1 MESLI
6 EKKLIVWQK
15 RNRKLERADTEHV
28 QHFTIQHFAS
38 FSIIFACLL
47 KGLAFFSADFCHFCT
62 FFLLFSVRNTCLCF
76 GRKKTGFGRTI
87 CCCSLPDRKKI
98 GRKGLSLGRKKMF
111 APVTPVSAFSEYS
124 NSIKK
129 NN

>member
-1 MESLI
+1 MAE
-6 EKKLIVWQK
+6 
-15 RNRKLERADTEHV
+15 RKLALAEQYVVVPFLTE
-28 QHFTIQHFAS
+28 
-38 FSIIFACLL
+38 
-47 KGLAFFSADFCHFCT
+47 
-62 FFLLFSVRNTCLCF
+62 
-76 GRKKTGFGRTI
+76 
-87 CCCSLPDRKKI
+87 KKI